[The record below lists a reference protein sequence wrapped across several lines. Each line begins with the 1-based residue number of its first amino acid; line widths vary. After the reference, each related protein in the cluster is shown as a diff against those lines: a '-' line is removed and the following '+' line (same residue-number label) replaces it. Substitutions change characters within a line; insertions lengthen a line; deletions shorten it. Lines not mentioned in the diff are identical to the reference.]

1 MRRFHLIFLLSLL
14 PVFVLGQSAVTVR
27 GPAGANGSDGA
38 DAPTSI
44 FVSAYLSAN
53 EAHAAGATTMVF
65 DTEAADAA
73 GVYNNTTGVMTVATD
88 VLYLVSSCIHDWTGS
103 GEQMSAAIVYEGS
116 VLHRGML
123 HTNPG
128 SDSVCVTAVVSA
140 VATDTISIR
149 LDNFSGG
156 MTVRG
161 GQDRTWLTIAG
172 PL

>member
-1 MRRFHLIFLLSLL
+1 MRRFHLVFLLSLL
-14 PVFVLGQSAVTVR
+14 PVFVLGQTAVTVR
-27 GPAGANGSDGA
+27 GPAGADGSDGA
-38 DAPTSI
+38 SAPASI

-88 VLYLVSSCIHDWTGS
+88 GLYLVSACIHDWDGL
-103 GEQMSAAIVYEGS
+103 GEQFSAAVVYEGS
-116 VLHRGML
+116 VLHRGAL
-123 HTNPG
+123 QTNNYT
-128 SDSVCVTAVVSA
+128 DSTCVTAVVSA
-140 VATDTISIR
+140 VATDTISIQ
-149 LDNFSGG
+149 LENFSGG

>member
-1 MRRFHLIFLLSLL
+1 MRHLTTLLLCLL
-14 PVFVLGQSAVTVR
+14 PALALGQSAVTVR

-88 VLYLVSSCIHDWTGS
+88 GLYLVSSCIHDWTGS
-103 GEQMSAAIVYEGS
+103 GEQIQVSVLVEGS
-116 VLHRGML
+116 VLHRGL
-123 HTNPG
+123 LSSG
-128 SDSVCVTAVVSA
+128 AWDDSACVTAVVSA
-140 VATDTISIR
+140 VATDTISIQ

-161 GQDRTWLTIAG
+161 GQDRTWLTIVG